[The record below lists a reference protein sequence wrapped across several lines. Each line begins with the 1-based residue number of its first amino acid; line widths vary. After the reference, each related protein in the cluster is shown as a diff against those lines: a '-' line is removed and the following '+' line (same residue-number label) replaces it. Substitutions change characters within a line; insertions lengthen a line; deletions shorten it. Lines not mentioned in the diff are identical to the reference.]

1 MHANIE
7 NFTYLKDTVSKF
19 KGELQRMIS
28 NPAYSANNVHQQKQT
43 IDEIEKNIQH
53 QEKLLVSN
61 YLKQKNSYQ
70 PQYKPTRPTLPNI
83 KSNNTSQHKLL
94 GDEAVYTALRYV
106 KQSTLDKMNNPK
118 RIEENEEKRQY
129 ISNMHQRRIKHTQN
143 AYQREMRTAK
153 FLHNKNTNKLLSKY
167 NINSNLYDYIKV
179 TVPRPNF
186 MNSEKR
192 LKYSVLNRKFNNNE
206 ILYDENKQPIIKKEE
221 LDKGLLNMIYKG
233 LIPKG
238 ADLTPALSNAN
249 PLQINMKYDEDH
261 KGNKKE
267 EEFMDKNI
275 NFEQVKVE
283 LANDEFFITKGI
295 EEQQNKKQHLLNY
308 NIDNINERDIISEK
322 HTIQETQEEM
332 NANVKCKVIMF
343 SNYTVVKNAEYKM
356 FYNENQDKWGAIS
369 YLFQHL
375 SKFLKKQNLTLVEIL
390 QDKVLTLAEDEMKV
404 VEDSDLL
411 ECINNN
417 NNQQQQTK

>member
-7 NFTYLKDTVSKF
+7 NFNYLKDTVSKF

-28 NPAYSANNVHQQKQT
+28 NPAYSANNVNQLKQT

-61 YLKQKNSYQ
+61 YLKQKNSCQ

-83 KSNNTSQHKLL
+83 KSNASRHKLL
-94 GDEAVYTALRYV
+94 GEDAVYTALRYV
-106 KQSTLDKMNNPK
+106 KQSALDKMNNPK
-118 RIEENEEKRQY
+118 RVEENEEKRQY
-129 ISNMHQRRIKHTQN
+129 ISNMNQRRIKHTQN

-153 FLHNKNTNKLLSKY
+153 YLHNKNTNKLLSKY
-167 NINSNLYDYIKV
+167 NINSNLYDHIKV

-186 MNSEKR
+186 MNTEKR
-192 LKYSVLNRKFNNNE
+192 LKYSVLNKKFNNNE

-238 ADLTPALSNAN
+238 ADLSPALSNAN
-249 PLQINMKYDEDH
+249 PLQINMKHEEDH
-261 KGNKKE
+261 KGIKKE
-267 EEFMDKNI
+267 EEFMDRNI
-275 NFEQVKVE
+275 NFEQVKIE

-295 EEQQNKKQHLLNY
+295 EEQQHKKPHLLHY
-308 NIDNINERDIISEK
+308 NIDNINERDIITEK
-322 HTIQETQEEM
+322 HTIQESQEEM
-332 NANVKCKVIMF
+332 TVNTNTKNKVIMF

-390 QDKVLTLAEDEMKV
+390 QDKVLSLAEDEMKV
-404 VEDSDLL
+404 VEDRDLF
-411 ECINNN
+411 ECINN
-417 NNQQQQTK
+417 QQQSK